1 MIYKK
6 ANLIISLI
14 LMIGVTSCIYP
25 FGNTVISKPDEYSRV
40 YEVKEKVVLRAIAGV
55 VREKSMG
62 INVTIDNINHRVDSD
77 YVISGGWRIKTTANV
92 KQINWKECEVILS
105 ITTEK
110 KTNNGWE
117 MRRLLQKDQ
126 YDIFFSEIDSKIYEE
141 MSKIQ

>member
-14 LMIGVTSCIYP
+14 LMFGVTSCVYP
-25 FGNTVISKPDEYSRV
+25 FGNTVISKPDEYTRV

>member
-126 YDIFFSEIDSKIYEE
+126 YDIFFSEIDSKNYEE

>member
-6 ANLIISLI
+6 ANLIIYLI
-14 LMIGVTSCIYP
+14 LMIGVTSCVYP
-25 FGNTVISKPDEYSRV
+25 FGNTVISKPDEYTRV

-77 YVISGGWRIKTTANV
+77 YVISEGWRIKTTANV
-92 KQINWKECEVILS
+92 KQINWKECEVVLS

-126 YDIFFSEIDSKIYEE
+126 YDIFFSEIDSKNYEE